1 MPPVPEL
8 DVLVIGAGQAGLA
21 TGYHLRLAGLRY
33 GLLDAASR
41 VGDSWRQ
48 RFDSLMLF
56 TPRSYSALPG
66 LAVPGD
72 PHGFPSKD
80 EIADYLE
87 AYAARFAMSI
97 RLGAAVR
104 SLETSGA
111 NFKVTTSEGVQIESR
126 AVVIAT
132 GAFQVPK
139 IPAIS
144 TAFSADVHQLPANAY
159 RRPSS
164 VPAGTALVV
173 GDGATGRE
181 IALELA
187 ATHKVLLSTGR
198 ARRVIPDRVLGR
210 SIFWWLDHLGLLRAS
225 RETWIGRR
233 MRSGDPFPGRRL
245 TLPRLSQAGVNVV
258 SRLSAA
264 EGTTA
269 RFADGT
275 LARIDAL
282 VWATGY
288 RVDSDW
294 IAIPAVKRPDG
305 SFVQSRGLSPV
316 DGVYFVGQSWQWTR
330 GSALLTGVGAD
341 AAYVTADI
349 ARRLSRPGTGG
360 VVRETRTTPA
370 SGECPPT

>member
-1 MPPVPEL
+1 MTAPTL

-21 TGYHLRLAGLRY
+21 TGYHVGRAGLRY
-33 GLLDAASR
+33 ELLDGNSR
-41 VGDSWRQ
+41 VGDSWRH

-72 PHGFPSKD
+72 PQGFPGKD
-80 EIADYLE
+80 EIANYLE
-87 AYAARFAMSI
+87 AYAAHFAMPV
-97 RLGAAVR
+97 RLKAAVR
-104 SLETSGA
+104 SLETSGG
-111 NFKVTTSEGVQIESR
+111 NFRVTTSEGGEIESR

-132 GAFQVPK
+132 GAFQVPQ

-144 TAFSADVHQLPANAY
+144 NAFSGDVRQLPANAY
-159 RRPSS
+159 RRPSDL
-164 VPAGTALVV
+164 PAGTVLVV

-187 ATHKVLLSTGR
+187 ATHKVFLSTGR
-198 ARRVIPDRVLGR
+198 ARRVTPDRVLGR

-225 RETWIGRR
+225 RDTPIGRW
-233 MRSGDPFPGRRL
+233 MKTADPFPGRSL
-245 TLPRLSQAGVNVV
+245 TVPRLRQAGVNAVP
-258 SRLSAA
+258 RLAAA

-269 RFADGT
+269 RFADG
-275 LARIDAL
+275 AVAQINAL

-294 IAIPAVKRPDG
+294 VAIPAVKGPRG
-305 SFVQSRGLSPV
+305 AFVHSRGISPV
-316 DGVYFVGQSWQWTR
+316 DGLYFVGQSWQWTR

-341 AAYVTADI
+341 AAYVTAKLTSHLGPDQK
-349 ARRLSRPGTGG
+349 RHQSF
-360 VVRETRTTPA
+360 
-370 SGECPPT
+370 S